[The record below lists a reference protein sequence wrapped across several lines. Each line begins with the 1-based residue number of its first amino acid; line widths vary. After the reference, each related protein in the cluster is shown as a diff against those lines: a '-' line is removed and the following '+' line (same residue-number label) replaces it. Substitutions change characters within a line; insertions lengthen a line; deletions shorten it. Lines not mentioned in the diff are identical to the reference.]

1 MLLARFTAGLS
12 RMVKALASEKHWLVQ
27 RVFIVLIVAAVVITM
42 LVVANQQDVNV
53 YNNIIGSGGQ

>member
-1 MLLARFTAGLS
+1 
-12 RMVKALASEKHWLVQ
+12 MVKALASEKHWLVQ